1 MHTFPRS
8 CWILKDNYYLIGN
21 LNCGRPATGLFIKN
35 NSMEQLIT
43 SEFWQEI
50 FRKALNWAV
59 TELPSI
65 LILTVIVLI
74 LLRVSRFGLR
84 RLKMTLVHR
93 AEKNENVDTVET
105 EKRINTLLGIIRS
118 IISIIIWAMYIMI
131 LLKKF
136 GVDIGPIIASAG
148 IIGLAIG
155 FGAQELVRDVITG
168 FFILLENQVRTGDV
182 AVINGT
188 GGLVEKIEM
197 RTITLRDFSGVVHIF
212 QNGKINT
219 LSNMTKEWSAMV
231 FDVGVAYKEDTD
243 QVALV
248 MKEVGE
254 ELQNDPEFSHKIIEP
269 LEIFGV
275 DQFGDSA
282 VVIKARLKTMP
293 GQQWTAGRE
302 YRRRLKKAFDSRSI
316 EIPFPHTTIYWGEEI
331 NPLRLELKE
340 IDKPVKG

>member
-1 MHTFPRS
+1 VACRLHDYS
-8 CWILKDNYYLIGN
+8 N
-21 LNCGRPATGLFIKN
+21 KN

-43 SEFWQEI
+43 SEFWQELS
-50 FRKALNWAV
+50 RKALNWAV
-59 TELPSI
+59 SELPSI
-65 LILTVIVLI
+65 LILTVIALI
-74 LLRVSRFGLR
+74 LLWFSRFGLR
-84 RLKMTLVHR
+84 RLKKTLVHR
-93 AEKNENVDTVET
+93 AEKNENVNVEET
-105 EKRINTLLGIIRS
+105 EKRINTLMGIVQS
-118 IISIIIWAMYIMI
+118 IISILIWTIFIMI

-148 IIGLAIG
+148 IIGLAVG
-155 FGAQELVRDVITG
+155 FGAQELVRDFITG
-168 FFILLENQVRTGDV
+168 FFILLEDQVRTGDV

-243 QVALV
+243 QVTRV
-248 MKEVGE
+248 MKDVGE
-254 ELQNDPEFSHKIIEP
+254 ELQNDPEFSNMIIEP

-282 VVIKARLKTMP
+282 VVIKARLKTVP

-302 YRRRLKKAFDSRSI
+302 YRRRLKKAFDSKCI

-331 NPLRLELKE
+331 NPLRLELKKT
-340 IDKPVKG
+340 DKPVKG